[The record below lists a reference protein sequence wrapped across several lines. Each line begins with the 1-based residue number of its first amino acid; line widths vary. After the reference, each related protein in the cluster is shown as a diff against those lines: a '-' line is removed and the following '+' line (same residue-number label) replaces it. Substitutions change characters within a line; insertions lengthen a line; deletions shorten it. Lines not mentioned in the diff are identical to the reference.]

1 MQAQVTQQSEA
12 SRGQPMSGGSLG
24 GGQDDHES
32 PYMQGYQTTLGQGQ
46 AQGPYRKSSS
56 FQDAAPGR
64 QQGRSQEPYRKS
76 ASFQDAVSPLNT
88 TRADESSPANVPG
101 AASAKASRAVPSSSP
116 GAAKVPSSTAEAE
129 QSSGRIAAVRPAGFE
144 EAGGQ
149 GMTTA
154 EAAGAGGAPG
164 GPRRAGS
171 LLVKGKR
178 RTGSISVAD
187 RLKNVRGLLDTG
199 NEDNFESIQ
208 EDLPTPAVDE
218 SDGLGK
224 LDDVISEE
232 PQLTQDR

>member
-1 MQAQVTQQSEA
+1 MQAQVTKQVEA
-12 SRGQPMSGGSLG
+12 SRGQPTSGGSLG
-24 GGQDDHES
+24 GGQDEP

-46 AQGPYRKSSS
+46 GQGPYRKSSS
-56 FQDAAPGR
+56 FQDAAPGQ

-88 TRADESSPANVPG
+88 SRADPSSPANIPG

-116 GAAKVPSSTAEAE
+116 GAAKTPSSTAEAE
-129 QSSGRIAAVRPAGFE
+129 QASGRIAAVRPAGYE

-149 GMTTA
+149 GMTTS
-154 EAAGAGGAPG
+154 EAAGAAVNP
-164 GPRRAGS
+164 PARRAGS
-171 LLVKGKR
+171 LLLKGKR

-199 NEDNFESIQ
+199 GEDNFESIQ